1 MTALVMLRP
10 LHCATQAALY
20 RTIDIHYR
28 STANPPSRLLDV
40 MHTGTYC
47 PIYRSIGFIAMTR
60 SGIALID
67 PEGSQPTD
75 HAVAVLA
82 ADSPL
87 ELTVSS
93 NAGPAAP
100 EAAPPRRSAR
110 ASFAAAIATSL
121 EWYDFFIY
129 STAAAL
135 VFNTTFFATDNAV
148 VSALSSFAT
157 VAVGFVA
164 RPVGGAVAG
173 VLGDKHGRKPVLVG
187 AMILMAVATSLIGF
201 VPDTGVVWLAPTLLV
216 MLRLCQGLA
225 VGAQWS
231 SAVLVATENAP
242 AHLRGFFGSFAQL
255 GVPIGAVLG
264 NVVFLIATAVSSTE
278 AFVSWVW
285 RIPFWISL
293 VMLPIAF
300 AIHRFLE
307 ETPEFKAVAAR
318 AAAQPQVRRSVFLEA
333 IRRNPGAILTAAGAN
348 TAGVVLFQVTIA
360 GSVQFVTTY
369 LGVGRTSAL
378 TWILIACTLMM
389 PLVPFFGWLSDRYGR
404 KLVFGLGAAAMML
417 WAVPMW
423 LLIPAAGPDRVW
435 PFGLAVI
442 GAAIAMSLQTGTQ
455 GTLIAELFPPEVRS
469 SGASLGYQIAG
480 IIGGFG
486 PFVTVALIDGDAA
499 NAWRVGALV
508 AVLAAASLICLQLII
523 RRRYHSTPVHAPSG
537 EAEVVAAR

>member
-1 MTALVMLRP
+1 MP
-10 LHCATQAALY
+10 
-20 RTIDIHYR
+20 
-28 STANPPSRLLDV
+28 SNP
-40 MHTGTYC
+40 
-47 PIYRSIGFIAMTR
+47 
-60 SGIALID
+60 
-67 PEGSQPTD
+67 
-75 HAVAVLA
+75 
-82 ADSPL
+82 
-87 ELTVSS
+87 
-93 NAGPAAP
+93 GPAAS

-148 VSALSSFAT
+148 VSALNSFAT

-164 RPVGGAVAG
+164 RPIGGVVAG
-173 VLGDKHGRKPVLVG
+173 ALGDKHGRKPVLVG
-187 AMILMAVATSLIGF
+187 AMILMAVATSMIGF
-201 VPDTGVVWLAPTLLV
+201 VPNSEVVWLAPTLLIA
-216 MLRLCQGLA
+216 LRLCQGLA

-264 NVVFLIATAVSSTE
+264 NVVFLITTAASSPE
-278 AFVSWVW
+278 AFVDWVW

-293 VMLPIAF
+293 VMLPTAF

-318 AAAQPQVRRSVFLEA
+318 AAAQPEVRRSAFLDA
-333 IRRNPGAILTAAGAN
+333 IRRSPGAILTAAGAN
-348 TAGVVLFQVTIA
+348 TAGVVLFQVTVA

-369 LGVGRTSAL
+369 RDITRTAAL
-378 TWILIACTLMM
+378 TWVLIACTLMM
-389 PLVPFFGWLSDRYGR
+389 PLVPLFGWLSDRFGR
-404 KLVFGLGAAAMML
+404 KLIFGLGSAAML
-417 WAVPMW
+417 IWGVPMW
-423 LLIPAAGPDRVW
+423 LLIPASGPDQVW
-435 PFGLAVI
+435 PFGLAVV
-442 GAAIAMSLQTGTQ
+442 GAGIAMSLQTGTQ

-486 PFVTVALIDGDAA
+486 PFVTVALINGDSA
-499 NAWRVGALV
+499 NAWRVGVLV
-508 AVLAAASLICLQLII
+508 TLLASASLICLQLII
-523 RRRYHSTPVHAPSG
+523 RRRYHSTTSHAVSDEP
-537 EAEVVAAR
+537 EAVAAR